1 MLIFTDGSFSRK
13 PKMAGMG
20 AIIVHKNNEFTI
32 GGYSNKCED
41 NNVAEVAAI
50 AMAIKYAKE
59 KQLVDDSKTITII
72 SDSSY
77 ALRKIQMN
85 RTGRDEFEQQCLDYI
100 ENFLI
105 ETNKKVNF
113 LQVKG
118 HIHDG
123 TKLSHYNNIA
133 DDIAGQYRMYGLER
147 YNNKII
153 HHKKYKSR

>member
-13 PKMAGMG
+13 PKMAGLG
-20 AIIVHKNNEFTI
+20 AIIVHNNNEFVF
-32 GGYSNKCED
+32 GGYTNRCED

-59 KQLVDDSKTITII
+59 NKLANDSKTITII

-85 RTGRDEFEQQCLDYI
+85 KAGRDEFEQRCLDYI

-123 TKLSHYNNIA
+123 TKLSYYNNIA
-133 DDIAGQYRMYGLER
+133 DDIAGQYRLYGLEK
-147 YNNKII
+147 YNNRLIKY
-153 HHKKYKSR
+153 KKYKSR